1 MGRFHKAVIATSFV
15 VFFLAIVPGLIL
27 SDEASML
34 CSGRAGYH
42 GNWHPPLLQYL
53 FAFADWIVAGPLL
66 LFIPTLVT
74 YYVFFYRF
82 VCVLEDRRVRTAA
95 VVVFFATP
103 ILLSEYFIVVK
114 NVIALSVALVLY
126 LWLYT
131 RGRERARDRWI
142 ACGLSVVAMMLQHQM
157 FVVLAPVFWFLFA
170 ASASKRNKLVAAGAF
185 VGTVLVAQLASAA
198 LTDLE
203 EHPIQQ
209 VFIHDVWAIAKAED
223 KVPLGGTEFDLTS
236 IRSKDELLALYTPD
250 NNLGVVWN
258 FDLRDKLI
266 TFDNSARVRRLFEL
280 WLVEVSH
287 HPWSYFEH
295 RLATY
300 LHLVRGYAPVWRLT
314 SDVAYAS
321 TYSCWALDVG
331 RCANAR
337 CAADIGRVD
346 WPGAALR
353 IQPLSNAIL
362 DFSNGWMNRFT
373 FNGGLLLLGLVCGIV
388 LVRRYRSRL
397 GAFLLSTLVLEQV
410 TLFFVAP
417 ASNRRYYVL
426 SLAVSLMLA
435 FLTADAAR
443 KKRA

>member
-1 MGRFHKAVIATSFV
+1 MIAMSFV
-15 VFFLAIVPGLIL
+15 VFFFAIVPGLML

-34 CSGRAGYH
+34 CGGRAGHH

-53 FAFADWIVAGPLL
+53 FSFADWIVAGPLL
-66 LFIPTLVT
+66 LFIPTLGI

-82 VCVLEDRRVRTAA
+82 VRALEHPGVRIAASVVL
-95 VVVFFATP
+95 FATP
-103 ILLSEYFIVVK
+103 ILLAEYFIVVK
-114 NVIALSVALVLY
+114 NVIALSVALMLY

-131 RGRERARDRWI
+131 RGRDRARDTWI

-157 FVVLAPVFWFLFA
+157 FVVLAPVFWFLFR
-170 ASASKRNKLVAAGAF
+170 ASASRRNKLVAAGAF
-185 VGTVLVAQLASAA
+185 VGAVVVAQLASAA
-198 LTDLE
+198 ITDSN

-223 KVPLGGTEFDLTS
+223 KVPLSGTEFDLSS
-236 IRSKDELLALYTPD
+236 IRSKDELLNLYSPD
-250 NNLGVVWN
+250 NNLSIVWN

-266 TFDNSARVRRLFEL
+266 TFDNSPRVRRLFAL

-287 HPWSYFEH
+287 HPWSYFKH

-300 LHLVRGYAPVWRLT
+300 LHLVRGYEPLWRLT
-314 SDVAYAS
+314 AKEAYAS
-321 TYSCWALDVG
+321 KYSCWANDFG
-331 RCANAR
+331 WCKDNKR

-362 DFSNGWMNRFT
+362 DFSNGWMNRFA
-373 FNGGLLLLGLVCGIV
+373 FNGGLILVGLICGIV
-388 LVRRYRSRL
+388 LVRKYRSQL

-435 FLTADAAR
+435 FLAADASR
-443 KKRA
+443 KKTT